1 VSIEA
6 VASRI
11 SDIQSQI
18 LALQAFTPTAQGVP
32 ARTTPAPE
40 VSGGGSFARHLSDAM
55 ATRSSPTYRL
65 NGDGIPTSLVAYGN
79 GRVPATALRE
89 VGDTGHRLWEPAAE
103 QLTRLIHDARRA
115 GVDIG
120 ITDSYRSYAA
130 QVDVAQRKGLYSQG
144 GLAAV
149 PGTSDHGWGMA
160 VDLDLDAQ
168 AQAWMRSHGPAY
180 GFHEDTPR
188 EPWHWGFKPPR

>member
-1 VSIEA
+1 M
-6 VASRI
+6 ASRI

>member
-1 VSIEA
+1 MA
-6 VASRI
+6 TRI

-18 LALQAFTPTAQGVP
+18 LALQAFTPTAQGRP
-32 ARTTPAPE
+32 ARTTPAAE
-40 VSGGGSFARHLSDAM
+40 VSGSATFARHLSDAM
-55 ATRSSPTYRL
+55 ATRSAPTYRL
-65 NGDGIPTSLVAYGN
+65 NGDGIPTSLAAYGN